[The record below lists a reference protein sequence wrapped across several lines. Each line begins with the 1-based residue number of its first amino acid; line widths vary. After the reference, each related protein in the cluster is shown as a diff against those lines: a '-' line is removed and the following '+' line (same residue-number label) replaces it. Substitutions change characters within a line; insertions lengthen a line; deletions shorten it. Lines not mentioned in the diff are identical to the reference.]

1 MRNIPVFTTEYGVGS
16 LILREIP
23 YRQEAYIRIQDT
35 KEPEAFLGECVD
47 FCKAAGAE
55 RIYGTGHPCCENYPL
70 HTAVLQMQGDVT
82 GLGDTDAAVFPVV
95 EKSLSRFREIYNEK
109 MSRVPNASFLTEADA
124 REILKEGSGYFVHR
138 EGELLGIGV
147 VKEPRLLALAACRKG
162 AGETVVKALC
172 HTFADRQVLL
182 EVASANGKACLLYE
196 RLGFVPTAE
205 FSQWYR
211 IF

>member
-95 EKSLSRFREIYNEK
+95 EKNLSRFREIYNEK

-124 REILKEGSGYFVHR
+124 WEILKEGSGYFVHR

-162 AGETVVKALC
+162 AGETVVKAMC

-182 EVASANGKACLLYE
+182 EVASANRKACLLYE

-205 FSQWYR
+205 LSRWYR
-211 IF
+211 FF

>member
-162 AGETVVKALC
+162 AGKTVVKALC

-182 EVASANGKACLLYE
+182 EVASANGKACRLYE

-205 FSQWYR
+205 LSRWYR

>member
-1 MRNIPVFTTEYGVGS
+1 MRNIPVFTTEFGVGS

-35 KEPEAFLGECVD
+35 GRSEIFLKECVD

-55 RIYGTGHPCCENYPL
+55 RIFGMGHTCCESYPL

-82 GLGDTDAAVFPVV
+82 GMGETDAAVFPVV
-95 EKSLSRFREIYNEK
+95 EKNLSQFREIYNEK
-109 MSRVPNASFLTEADA
+109 MGRVPNASFLTEADA

-147 VKEPRLLALAACRKG
+147 VKEPRLLALAACKKG
-162 AGETVVKALC
+162 SGETVVKALC
-172 HTFADRQVLL
+172 HTFAGGQVLL
-182 EVASANGKACLLYE
+182 EVASSNRKACLLYE

-205 FSQWYR
+205 LSRWYR

>member
-95 EKSLSRFREIYNEK
+95 EKNLSRFREIYNEK
-109 MSRVPNASFLTEADA
+109 MSRVPNASSLTEADA

-182 EVASANGKACLLYE
+182 EVASANGKACRLYE

-205 FSQWYR
+205 LSRWYR

>member
-182 EVASANGKACLLYE
+182 EVASANGKACSLYE

-205 FSQWYR
+205 LSRWYR

>member
-1 MRNIPVFTTEYGVGS
+1 MRDIPVFTTEFGVGS

-35 KEPEAFLGECVD
+35 GQPEIFLKECVD

-55 RIYGTGHPCCENYPL
+55 RIYGTGHTCCESYPL
-70 HTAVLQMQGDVT
+70 HTAVLQMQGGVA
-82 GLGDTDAAVFPVV
+82 GMGDTDAAVFPVV
-95 EKSLSRFREIYNEK
+95 EKNLSRFRELYNEK
-109 MSRVPNASFLTEADA
+109 MGRVPNASFLTEADA

-147 VKEPRLLALAACRKG
+147 VKEPWLLALAACQKG

-172 HTFADRQVLL
+172 HTFAGGQVSL
-182 EVASANGKACLLYE
+182 EVASANQKACLLYE

-205 FSQWYR
+205 LSRWYR
-211 IF
+211 LF

>member
-95 EKSLSRFREIYNEK
+95 EKNLSRFREIYNEK

-182 EVASANGKACLLYE
+182 EVATDNGKACLLYE

-205 FSQWYR
+205 LSRWYR

>member
-95 EKSLSRFREIYNEK
+95 EKNLSRFREIYNEK

-182 EVASANGKACLLYE
+182 EVASANGKAFLLYE

-205 FSQWYR
+205 LSRWYR

>member
-95 EKSLSRFREIYNEK
+95 EKNLSRFREIYNEK
-109 MSRVPNASFLTEADA
+109 MSRVPNTSFLTEADA

-172 HTFADRQVLL
+172 HTFAGGQVLL
-182 EVASANGKACLLYE
+182 EVASANQKACLLYE

-205 FSQWYR
+205 LSRWYR
-211 IF
+211 LF

>member
-82 GLGDTDAAVFPVV
+82 GLGDTDAVVFPVV
-95 EKSLSRFREIYNEK
+95 EKNLSRFREIYNEK

-182 EVASANGKACLLYE
+182 EVASANGKACLFYE

-205 FSQWYR
+205 LSRWYR

>member
-1 MRNIPVFTTEYGVGS
+1 MRNIPVFTTEFGVGS

-35 KEPEAFLGECVD
+35 GQPEIFLKECVD

-55 RIYGTGHPCCENYPL
+55 RIFGTGHTCCESYPL

-82 GLGDTDAAVFPVV
+82 GMGETDAAVFPVV
-95 EKSLSRFREIYNEK
+95 EKNLSQFREIYNEK
-109 MSRVPNASFLTEADA
+109 MGRVPNASFLTEADA

-147 VKEPRLLALAACRKG
+147 VKEPRLLAVAACQKG
-162 AGETVVKALC
+162 AGEIVVKALC
-172 HTFADRQVLL
+172 HTFAGGQVLL
-182 EVASANGKACLLYE
+182 EVASSNRKAYLLYE

-205 FSQWYR
+205 LSRWYR

>member
-35 KEPEAFLGECVD
+35 KEPEAFLEECVD

-55 RIYGTGHPCCENYPL
+55 RIYGTGHPCCESYPL

-82 GLGDTDAAVFPVV
+82 GLGDTDAVVFPVV
-95 EKSLSRFREIYNEK
+95 EKNLSRFREIYNEK

-182 EVASANGKACLLYE
+182 EVASANGKACMLYE

-205 FSQWYR
+205 LSRWYR

>member
-35 KEPEAFLGECVD
+35 SQPEIFLKECVD

-55 RIYGTGHPCCENYPL
+55 QIYGTGHTCCENYPL

-82 GLGDTDAAVFPVV
+82 GMGETDAAVFPVV
-95 EKSLSRFREIYNEK
+95 PKTLSRFREIYNEK
-109 MSRVPNASFLTEADA
+109 MGRVPNASFLTEADA
-124 REILKEGSGYFVHR
+124 REILQKGSGYFVHR
-138 EGELLGIGV
+138 DGVLLGIGV
-147 VKEPRLLALAACRKG
+147 VEEPRLLALAVCQKG

-182 EVASANGKACLLYE
+182 EVASANRKAWLLYE
-196 RLGFVPTAE
+196 RLGFVATAE
-205 FSQWYR
+205 LSRWYR
-211 IF
+211 LC